1 MEKGKTLVLGSE
13 LVSVVDTVVAGV
25 AEGSLVGGAENR
37 RLVFAADVALDL
49 HLGIEPMGTIW

>member
-1 MEKGKTLVLGSE
+1 MLGSE